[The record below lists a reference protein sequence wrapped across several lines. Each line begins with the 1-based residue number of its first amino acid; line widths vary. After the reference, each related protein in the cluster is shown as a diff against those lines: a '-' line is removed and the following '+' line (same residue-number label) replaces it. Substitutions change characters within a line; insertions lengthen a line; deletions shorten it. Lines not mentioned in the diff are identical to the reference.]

1 MEPVTIE
8 ALKNMAALQ
17 GYAWSDAEIEA
28 IRLQVSRGLL
38 QVEKLATLSLREIE
52 PAIQYRLF

>member
-1 MEPVTIE
+1 MEPVTVE
-8 ALKNMAALQ
+8 ALRSVATLQ

-38 QVEKLATLSLREIE
+38 QVEKLETLSLRETE
-52 PAIQYRLF
+52 PAIQYRMF